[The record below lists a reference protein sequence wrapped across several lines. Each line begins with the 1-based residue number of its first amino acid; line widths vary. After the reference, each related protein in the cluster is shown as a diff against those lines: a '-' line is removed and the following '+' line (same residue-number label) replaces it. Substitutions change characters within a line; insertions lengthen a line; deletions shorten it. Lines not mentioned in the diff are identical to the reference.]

1 MIDQVPTLT
10 YSVQDAMAV
19 VTPFLLYASLLVG
32 FSRARRDSHGA
43 GAVSMRRVSLVTLTF
58 GTLHVLAAAV
68 PGLLGFYGRDPIGG
82 TVYIAVVIAVV
93 LVVTTVTARSS
104 ASFRA
109 GWLHIPHAWLIGAH
123 ALRVIPGIVFLATYE
138 MGLVPG
144 ANAIPA
150 GYGDIAAGLLAVP
163 VALALA
169 ARRPGAHRAAVAWN
183 IFGLADLFWAVG
195 SGMVL
200 IPTRALEIMET
211 QGQAVHLNHLY
222 VLPAAP
228 VVLWVAMHVLLIWSL
243 STRRYRE
250 AR

>member
-1 MIDQVPTLT
+1 MIDYVPTLT

-19 VTPFLLYASLLVG
+19 LTPFLLYASLIVG
-32 FSRARRDSHGA
+32 FSRARAASHEIADVSARKVFA
-43 GAVSMRRVSLVTLTF
+43 GILAF
-58 GTLHVLAAAV
+58 GTAHVAAAAI
-68 PGLLGFYGRDPIGG
+68 PGILGFYGRDPIGG
-82 TVYIAVVIAVV
+82 TVYIAVVIAAV
-93 LVVTTVTARSS
+93 LIATTIVATSSRAFRTA
-104 ASFRA
+104 
-109 GWLHIPHAWLIGAH
+109 WLHIPHAWLIGAH
-123 ALRVIPGIVFLATYE
+123 ALRVIPGIVFLATHE
-138 MGLVPG
+138 MGLVPA

-169 ARRPGAHRAAVAWN
+169 AGRPGAHHFAVAWN

-200 IPTRALEIMET
+200 IPRRALEIMET
-211 QGQAVHLNHLY
+211 QGAAPHLDHLY

-243 STRRYRE
+243 STRRYPE
-250 AR
+250 AG